1 MREETAEGEEED
13 REEGEIFTFSSS
25 SSVKRQLDYP
35 VSFYN
40 KNAFP
45 WTSDEIFEIPKW

>member
-13 REEGEIFTFSSS
+13 REEGETFTFSSS

-35 VSFYN
+35 VPFCN
-40 KNAFP
+40 KNAFH
-45 WTSDEIFEIPKW
+45 WTSGEIFEMPRW